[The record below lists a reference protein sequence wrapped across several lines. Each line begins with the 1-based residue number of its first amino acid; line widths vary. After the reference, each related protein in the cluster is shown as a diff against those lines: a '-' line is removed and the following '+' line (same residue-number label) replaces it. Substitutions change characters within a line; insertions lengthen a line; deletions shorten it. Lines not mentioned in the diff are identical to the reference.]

1 MWVAVSHYPHAR
13 RSSSYV
19 VVTLNR
25 VAPNVTPRRS
35 DSGALVG
42 AVSRSYEANEHGV
55 SSMAS
60 CVPAVY
66 IPALLL
72 SPEIYAVDERVF
84 YRVKPHYLVPGK
96 VSRAATVSPP
106 DCCHWRADDIAGPPV
121 CRCVVSR
128 FEQHW
133 VGCKIGKHLVIG
145 STTSQP
151 VSNAGNMPG
160 CQLLQCKFAV
170 PLLVKKHVR
179 SFL

>member
-42 AVSRSYEANEHGV
+42 AVSRSYEASEHGV

-84 YRVKPHYLVPGK
+84 YLVKPHYLVPGK

-106 DCCHWRADDIAGPPV
+106 DCCHWRAGGIPRPPP
-121 CRCVVSR
+121 CPFFFFTFWLHSG
-128 FEQHW
+128 
-133 VGCKIGKHLVIG
+133 GC
-145 STTSQP
+145 
-151 VSNAGNMPG
+151 
-160 CQLLQCKFAV
+160 
-170 PLLVKKHVR
+170 
-179 SFL
+179 